1 MAGLMRNG
9 IAWAR
14 NIFSNKVRL
23 GVVATIVLVVPIAFY
38 ASRSGDAEQPM
49 RFSHKAHLKDAKC
62 TACHAHY
69 EKQAAAGMP
78 RLEDCMDCHDG
89 TQSKQAEDIKEE
101 EKLARYAEKQEE
113 IRWVRLY
120 RIPDHSLFSHRLHVV
135 RGRLECKTCHGP
147 IGTSETAPGRPVQAI
162 SMDWC
167 MSCHKERHVTN
178 DCNTCHR

>member
-1 MAGLMRNG
+1 MMRNG
-9 IAWAR
+9 IAWVR
-14 NIFSNKVRL
+14 NLFRNKVRL
-23 GVVATIVLVVPIAFY
+23 GVVATIVMVVPIAFY

-135 RGRLECKTCHGP
+135 RGRLDCKTCHGP

-167 MSCHKERHVTN
+167 RSCHKERHVTN